1 MNRRRD
7 RIAAALDGEREIG
20 DRLVA
25 VDQPKPDAAAKFVL
39 CGIAHVVFTASTN
52 VDRSSPSQQ
61 IKVRTANKISDRFKA
76 VRSEL
81 NLTQQGLAQM
91 LLLSRNYIAQIEM
104 GAREPTVRV
113 VNALEQLVD
122 QRRAQSTN
130 HPASS
135 EGLKT
140 GDKRNRVDA
149 PSVRYSGGVASRIPQ
164 RRAPSTRA
172 DCEDYFRSLLDAAD
186 LGDDPN
192 AFPVI
197 HDRLKKEFP
206 LTEWV
211 PPKKDT

>member
-1 MNRRRD
+1 M
-7 RIAAALDGEREIG
+7 
-20 DRLVA
+20 
-25 VDQPKPDAAAKFVL
+25 
-39 CGIAHVVFTASTN
+39 S
-52 VDRSSPSQQ
+52 
-61 IKVRTANKISDRFKA
+61 TANKISDRFRA

-81 NLTQQGLAQM
+81 KLTQQQLAQA

-122 QRRAQSTN
+122 RQRARSTN
-130 HPASS
+130 HPARE
-135 EGLKT
+135 EGLKA
-140 GDKRNRVDA
+140 GDKRHRIEEPQLA
-149 PSVRYSGGVASRIPQ
+149 YSGGVASRIPQ

-206 LTEWV
+206 LTEWGT
-211 PPKKDT
+211 PKNDP